1 MIKLLD
7 WLCTVLSKNWREC
20 PVKTFSIYLL
30 KIIELCTESMTGR
43 KKIFKNLKNIL
54 KKYVSFTIK
63 LETICE
69 FCECLKC
76 QVL

>member
-1 MIKLLD
+1 M
-7 WLCTVLSKNWREC
+7 
-20 PVKTFSIYLL
+20 KTFSIYLL
-30 KIIELCTESMTGR
+30 KIIEICTESMTGR